1 VLALPFFITTL
12 RDQAKMPVSR
22 ELPASIVLAA
32 VFFIA
37 ILATLGVALVA
48 LFRRGDHGDTLLRAL
63 TIRVGLSVLF
73 FLLLLLGWYLG
84 ILEPHGLG
92 S

>member
-1 VLALPFFITTL
+1 VVAAIFF
-12 RDQAKMPVSR
+12 V
-22 ELPASIVLAA
+22 
-32 VFFIA
+32 A
-37 ILATLGVALVA
+37 ILASLGVALVA
-48 LFRRGDHGDTLLRAL
+48 LFRRGDHGATLLRAL

-73 FLLLLLGWYLG
+73 FLLLMLGWYLG

>member
-1 VLALPFFITTL
+1 MPATRGNLSAL
-12 RDQAKMPVSR
+12 
-22 ELPASIVLAA
+22 IVLAV

-37 ILATLGVALVA
+37 LLATLGVALVA
-48 LFRRGDHGDTLLRAL
+48 LFRRGDHGGTLLRAL

>member
-1 VLALPFFITTL
+1 MVAAIFF
-12 RDQAKMPVSR
+12 V
-22 ELPASIVLAA
+22 
-32 VFFIA
+32 A
-37 ILATLGVALVA
+37 ILASLGVALVA
-48 LFRRGDHGDTLLRAL
+48 LFRRGGNEQTLLRAL

-92 S
+92 G

>member
-1 VLALPFFITTL
+1 MPSDAATPAPIVVAAIFF
-12 RDQAKMPVSR
+12 V
-22 ELPASIVLAA
+22 
-32 VFFIA
+32 A
-37 ILATLGVALVA
+37 ILATLGLALVA
-48 LFRRGDHGDTLLRAL
+48 LFRRGDHGETLVRAL